1 MNQQQKIETIR
12 KKLVEKILACLEGK
26 APKKQFIEIAKSLKN
41 TPEIHTDTSLLQS
54 FTILDFLAQQL
65 KNGNED
71 MITPQVIEESCN
83 YMLSTLEQRQ
93 PYVS

>member
-26 APKKQFIEIAKSLKN
+26 APKKQFIEIAKSLNN

-71 MITPQVIEESCN
+71 IITPLVIEESCN
-83 YMLSTLEQRQ
+83 YILSTLEQRQ